1 MASCSPL
8 RPLLCCRIILTVN
21 NKESIQVRQN
31 LSAKIT
37 VIVYILICFEV
48 GIMLLILPWT
58 RYWDD
63 NFFLYFITGKLNSP
77 GLLDL
82 LTSGWV
88 RGAVTGLG
96 VINILAG
103 LRDVFKFR
111 ESVRLLGGQELPF
124 RYDAD
129 IAQPVNLPDHRPPS
143 TPPQL

>member
-1 MASCSPL
+1 M
-8 RPLLCCRIILTVN
+8 
-21 NKESIQVRQN
+21 RQN

-77 GLLDL
+77 GLLAF

-96 VINILAG
+96 IINILAG
-103 LRDVFKFR
+103 LRDIFKFH
-111 ESVRLLGGQELPF
+111 ESVRALSGHEAITTNEAGTAP
-124 RYDAD
+124 
-129 IAQPVNLPDHRPPS
+129 INLPDH
-143 TPPQL
+143 

>member
-1 MASCSPL
+1 MRLSARACYAAASF
-8 RPLLCCRIILTVN
+8 IQAQ
-21 NKESIQVRQN
+21 KESNQVRQN

-48 GIMLLILPWT
+48 GFMLLILPWT

-77 GLLDL
+77 GLLAF

-103 LRDVFKFR
+103 LRDIWKFR
-111 ESVRLLGGQELPF
+111 ESVRALSAHETLNTNEAP
-124 RYDAD
+124 AASS
-129 IAQPVNLPDHRPPS
+129 INLSDH
-143 TPPQL
+143 

>member
-1 MASCSPL
+1 M
-8 RPLLCCRIILTVN
+8 
-21 NKESIQVRQN
+21 QVRQN

-48 GIMLLILPWT
+48 GVMLLILPWT

-63 NFFLYFITGKLNSP
+63 NFFLFFITGKLNSP
-77 GLLDL
+77 GLFGF

-103 LRDVFKFR
+103 VRDIYKFHD
-111 ESVRLLGGQELPF
+111 SVLTLSAHEAPLANEPT
-124 RYDAD
+124 ATSTP
-129 IAQPVNLPDHRPPS
+129 INLPDHQPPS
-143 TPPQL
+143 VPPQA